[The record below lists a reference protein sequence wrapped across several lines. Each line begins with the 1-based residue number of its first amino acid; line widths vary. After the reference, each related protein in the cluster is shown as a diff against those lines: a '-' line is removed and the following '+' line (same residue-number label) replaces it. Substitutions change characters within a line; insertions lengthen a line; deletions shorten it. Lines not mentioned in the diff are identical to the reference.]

1 MKKILL
7 ITGIICGFNVF
18 HFSGQVTTD
27 TLSVQ
32 LSDVEINATR
42 TKLYPEMGRILTV
55 IDKNEIERSAVRSID
70 ELLDYVSGLDIRQR
84 GGNGVQ
90 ADISVRGGSFDQAL
104 ILLNGINITDPQ
116 TGHFNLDIPIQL
128 SDVSKVEILK
138 GSSARML
145 GPNAFSGAINIITE
159 EGTKSFLKAGLEAG
173 SFGYGEQSVTTA
185 FIQKPY
191 TLLSLS
197 HKSSDGYTDNTDFE
211 NSNIFLHSK
220 LNSPKFGNIQFQTA
234 LQKKGFGANGFYSLA
249 YPHQFESTQTL
260 MAGLRWELIR
270 RNISYHAQSYWRQHH
285 DRFELFRNFEGA
297 PSSYT
302 QHNYHLTDV
311 VGGKFD
317 ASVANSWGKIT
328 FGIEGRNEHIFST
341 VLGNEMNKTKPD
353 PYENGINFNHSA
365 NRLLGTAFIDYA
377 KIFDRWYVSAGGA
390 LSHATVFGTNPYGG
404 FDIAFHPNN
413 MTKIFFS
420 SNTAVRLPTFTDLYY
435 RSPTQISNPNLKPEH
450 STTWELGAGIQQKHW
465 QADATTFYRKGK
477 NIIDWVKEPDSTKW
491 ESRNLTEVN
500 AVGLDMNLNYSF
512 SNSFLQKAGL
522 SYSFLQ
528 MDKNAEN
535 FDSKYALDYMKHKLI
550 ATLQH
555 KTVKNCSLNWKLS
568 FLDRAGN
575 YTDFYT
581 QQPVNYQPYF
591 LLDMKGLWEVEK
603 YAVYLDLNNI
613 FDKTYADYGGIVQP
627 GFNFTAGI
635 KWKFK

>member
-1 MKKILL
+1 MKRTLL
-7 ITGIICGFNVF
+7 ITSIICGFNVF
-18 HFSGQVTTD
+18 RFTAQVAPD

-42 TKLYPEMGRILTV
+42 TKLYSEMGRILTV
-55 IDKNEIERSAVRSID
+55 IDKDEIERSAVHSID

-104 ILLNGINITDPQ
+104 VLLNGINITDPQ

-159 EGTKSFLKAGLEAG
+159 NGASPFLNADLSGG

-185 FIQKPY
+185 FLKIPY

-197 HKSSDGYTDNTDFE
+197 HKSSDGYADNTDFE
-211 NSNIFLHSK
+211 NSNIFFHSK
-220 LNSPKFGNIQFQTA
+220 LVNPKFGNFQFQTA
-234 LQKKGFGANGFYSLA
+234 LQKKDFGANGFYSLA

-260 MAGLRWELIR
+260 LAALSWNQNR
-270 RNISYHAQSYWRQHH
+270 RNVSYRAQAYWRQHH
-285 DRFELFRNFEGA
+285 DRFELFRDFEGA

-311 VGGKFD
+311 TGGKLD

-328 FGIEGRNEHIFST
+328 LGIEERNEHIFST
-341 VLGNEMNKTKPD
+341 VLGNEMNQTKAD
-353 PYENGINFNHSA
+353 PYESGIKFNRSA
-365 NRLLGTAFIDYA
+365 NRLLGTAFFDYA
-377 KIFDRWYVSAGGA
+377 INFEQWYVSAGA
-390 LSHATVFGTNPYGG
+390 AVSHTVAFGTNPYGG
-404 FDIAFHPNN
+404 FDIAYHPNGK
-413 MTKIFFS
+413 TKIFFS

-435 RSPTQISNPNLKPEH
+435 QSPTQSSNPNLKPEH
-450 STTWELGAGIQQKHW
+450 STTWELGTTIQQKRW
-465 QADATTFYRKGK
+465 QADATTYYRKGK

-491 ESRNLTEVN
+491 QSRNLTEVN
-500 AVGLDMNLNYSF
+500 AMGLDMNLNYSF
-512 SNSFLQKAGL
+512 SNSFFQKAGL

-550 ATLQH
+550 VTLQH
-555 KTVKNCSLNWKLS
+555 KAVKNCSLNWKLS

-575 YTDFYT
+575 YTDFYM
-581 QQPVNYQPYF
+581 QQPVIYQPYF
-591 LLDMKGLWEVEK
+591 LLDMKGLWETEK
-603 YAVYLDLNNI
+603 IAIYLDLNNI